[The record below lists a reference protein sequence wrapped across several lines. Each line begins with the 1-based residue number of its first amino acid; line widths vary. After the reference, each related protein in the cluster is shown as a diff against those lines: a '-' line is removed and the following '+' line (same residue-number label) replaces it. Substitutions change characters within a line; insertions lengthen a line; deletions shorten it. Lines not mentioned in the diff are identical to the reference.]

1 MQIYNI
7 FKRLRFLQNIYSKF
21 HIYRDFFFL
30 GGGFIVRNFGDL
42 YRHRSNLINQITWNE
57 FFV

>member
-21 HIYRDFFFL
+21 HIYRDFFW
-30 GGGFIVRNFGDL
+30 GGGLLLEISAIFTDTDPTL
-42 YRHRSNLINQITWNE
+42 
-57 FFV
+57 